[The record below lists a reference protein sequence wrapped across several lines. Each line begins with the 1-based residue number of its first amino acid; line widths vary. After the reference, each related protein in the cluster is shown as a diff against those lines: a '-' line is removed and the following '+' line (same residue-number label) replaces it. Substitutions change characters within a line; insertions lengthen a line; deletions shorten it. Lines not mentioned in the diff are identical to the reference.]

1 MLTHV
6 FNVQLTLSDI
16 KTLIKS

>member
-1 MLTHV
+1 MLTQV